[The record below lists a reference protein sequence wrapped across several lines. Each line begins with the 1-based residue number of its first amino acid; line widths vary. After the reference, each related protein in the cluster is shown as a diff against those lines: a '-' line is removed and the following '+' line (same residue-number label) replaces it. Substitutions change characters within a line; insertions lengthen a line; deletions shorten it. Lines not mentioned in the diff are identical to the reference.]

1 MPHLLSDLD
10 QAVGTRRFARWS
22 LWLAVAR
29 FTALVIRALAVLS
42 FVVAVPRASQAGSGI
57 VDGIRSFKRGSGLV
71 IEVDLAAEA
80 QYLSHA
86 LSASGDVLQIRML
99 RVNSSPSDTGEV
111 SGRDRVEP
119 GGALA
124 ALVKDVSG
132 GGEPTADFTL
142 TVRFTRA
149 VHPVVGQ
156 GANRQMLSIRL
167 PETDVPEV
175 KSAGSPEVAGTPGS
189 DPGPDRTSQPAVQA
203 FEMTG
208 DSMEDARRAIT
219 ANDYPVAIGL
229 LTKVLQSADPTHKQ
243 EAHELLGVARERNHQ
258 LAHAKAEYQEYLRLY
273 PEGEGADRVRQRL
286 AALLSFGREPRPASA
301 VESGGAERSRPSFT
315 TDYSGSLSQY
325 FRRDSSISD
334 EAGETSNQSFLA
346 TDADLFGRLR
356 TDNYDVRTQAS
367 GGYRYDIEGSGTGS
381 DTRLRY
387 LYVDATH
394 RGYQLNTRIG
404 RQSRST
410 GGVQGRFDG
419 VLLSHQTW
427 PFARFNLVGGS
438 PVDLTQ
444 ANAIDTDRYFYGLSV
459 DLGTFAE
466 RWDSTLYAIEQRVSG
481 ILDRRAVGVEVR
493 YVRPEASLFTLVD
506 YDISYNSLNTLL
518 MFGNYRFQSGATVG
532 FSIDVRD
539 SPALTTSNALI
550 GQPVDSVDDLVD
562 VVGDDDAV
570 RDLAEDRTARSQ
582 TYTLSGSYP
591 LSETFQLASDFTI
604 AKFSSTETS
613 GGVEGTPSTGLE
625 YFYSVQLIG
634 TELLRPADVH
644 ILSVRYADT
653 STTDTAGLMLNSRFA
668 NIGNWRVNPRARFDF
683 QQLDGGSGATLL
695 RPSLLVDYRW
705 HRSLTAEVEGGY
717 EWVADVYGDADRSRN
732 GYYLYI
738 GYRWDF

>member
-1 MPHLLSDLD
+1 
-10 QAVGTRRFARWS
+10 
-22 LWLAVAR
+22 LAVAR
-29 FTALVIRALAVLS
+29 FSTLAIRALAVLS
-42 FVVAVPRASQAGSGI
+42 LAVAVPRASRAGSGV
-57 VDGIRSFKRGSGLV
+57 VDGIRSFKRDGDLA
-71 IEVDLAAEA
+71 IEVDLAVEA

-86 LSASGDVLQIRML
+86 LSASGDVLQIRLL
-99 RVNSSPSDTGEV
+99 RVNSSRSDTAEI

-119 GGALA
+119 TGALA
-124 ALVKDVSG
+124 ALVSEVSG
-132 GGEPTADFTL
+132 GGEPTTDFTL

-149 VHPVVGQ
+149 VHPIVGQ
-156 GANRQMLSIRL
+156 GANRQVLSIRL
-167 PETDVPEV
+167 PAEDVPEL
-175 KSAGSPEVAGTPGS
+175 KSAGFRDESVGTPS
-189 DPGPDRTSQPAVQA
+189 SAPPTDRSSQPSVQD

-208 DSMEDARRAIT
+208 EPMEDARRAIT
-219 ANDYPVAIGL
+219 ANDYPAAIRL
-229 LTKVLQSADPTHKQ
+229 LTKVLQSADSTHEQ

-286 AALLSFGREPRPASA
+286 AALLTFGREPEPAAA
-301 VESGGAERSRPSFT
+301 VTTGEAEPSRPRAT

-334 EAGETSNQSFLA
+334 EAGETFSQSFLA

-356 TDNYDVRTQAS
+356 TDNYDLRAQAS
-367 GGYRYDIEGSGTGS
+367 GGYRFDIEGSGTGS

-394 RGYQLNTRIG
+394 RGHQLNARLG

-419 VLLSHQTW
+419 GLVSHQTW
-427 PFARFNLVGGS
+427 RFARFNLVGGS

-466 RWDSTLYAIEQRVSG
+466 RWDSTLYAIEQRVSD
-481 ILDRRAVGVEVR
+481 ILDRRAVGAEIR
-493 YVRPEASLFTLVD
+493 YVRPEASLFTLID
-506 YDISYNSLNTLL
+506 YDVSYNSLNTLL
-518 MFGNYRFQSGATVG
+518 MFGNYRFGNGATVG

-539 SPALTTSNALI
+539 SPSLTTSNALI
-550 GQPVDSVDDLVD
+550 GQPVDSIDDLLD
-562 VVGDDDAV
+562 VADEDEV
-570 RDLAEDRTARSQ
+570 RDFAEDRTARSQ

-591 LSETFQLASDFTI
+591 LSETFQLASDFTV
-604 AKFSSTETS
+604 AEFSSTETS
-613 GGVEGTPSTGLE
+613 GGVEGTPATGWE
-625 YFYSVQLIG
+625 YFYSLQLIG
-634 TELLRPADVH
+634 TELVRPADVH
-644 ILSVRYADT
+644 VLSLRYADT
-653 STTDTAGLMLNSRFA
+653 DTTDTAGLMLNSRFA
-668 NIGNWRVNPRARFDF
+668 DIGNWRLNPRFRFDF

-705 HRSLTAEVEGGY
+705 RRSLTLEFEGGY
-717 EWVADVYGDADRSRN
+717 EWVADLYGDADRGRN
-732 GYYLYI
+732 GYYLYV